1 MHAPVFWIA
10 ESVRCS
16 RAAGLV
22 GRIILAEAGLYFV
35 PGKRSLAARR
45 TDQTWLSHALSDDDG
60 LEVATFADI
69 AAREPAEQ
77 VAAIPGALHLAPAAL
92 TDLALAGRTIT
103 VAADP
108 PLAFTL
114 PPVLGASLLA
124 WHARMAAL
132 RATTEQAPPLPGLTD
147 LVGLAA
153 PPRSASVPGDID
165 AANRPQ
171 GPPN

>member
-1 MHAPVFWIA
+1 MRAPFFWIS

-22 GRIILAEAGLYFV
+22 GRIILADGGLYFV

-45 TDQTWLSHALSDDDG
+45 TDQSWLSHALSDDDG

-69 AAREPAEQ
+69 AAREPEDQ
-77 VAAIPGALHLAPAAL
+77 VAAIPGAIHLAPAAL
-92 TDLALAGRTIT
+92 ADLALAGRTIT

-114 PPVLGASLLA
+114 PPVLGAQLLA

-132 RATTEQAPPLPGLTD
+132 RTATDAAPPLAELVD
-147 LVGLAA
+147 L
-153 PPRSASVPGDID
+153 RSASVPGDLD
-165 AANRPQ
+165 AAS
-171 GPPN
+171 PPHGAEPMN